1 MVPPGWPVVLTVD
14 SYTWLGLKLTELMY
28 LHGAIEMSILSK
40 VTEFVGG
47 SLFKEIKEGV
57 MSYFP
62 PDLSPQQ
69 RAEIELKI
77 DKLAAEKQAA
87 ANKML
92 TEAAAQLDKRI
103 AEQEGTAKDLLA
115 MPILGRV
122 VLFLRGLQRPVW
134 GFATLLMDWKWFF
147 GSDTFTEQ
155 QQTAMIV
162 INILVLGFLF
172 GERTLK
178 NLEPLIVK
186 VFGGK

>member
-1 MVPPGWPVVLTVD
+1 MGV
-14 SYTWLGLKLTELMY
+14 
-28 LHGAIEMSILSK
+28 LSK
-40 VTEFVGG
+40 ITDFVGG

-77 DKLAAEKQAA
+77 EKLAAKKQAE
-87 ANKML
+87 ANRML
-92 TEAAAQLDKRI
+92 TDAAVQLDKRI

-115 MPILGRV
+115 MPILGRL

-134 GFATLLMDWKWFF
+134 GFFTMYIDGMWFT
-147 GSDTFTEQ
+147 SNPTYTEQ
-155 QQTAMIV
+155 QQTALIV
-162 INILVLGFLF
+162 INVLVLGFLF

-186 VFGGK
+186 VFGGGMNKD